1 MATSR
6 DDFGIAI
13 RSALLQSGAKQ
24 KFSLFV
30 LIIASVLVFTL
41 DNLELKPIKA
51 LRSVI
56 NDGVYRLSAISSS
69 PISFASASKSFL
81 SNHFNIY
88 KENEELKKKIELLE
102 KDRFDTLYLQTEN
115 NQLQEVLELDK
126 TTSYSTVGAKIMLDK
141 NSPYLNSVVINKGSN
156 VGIKLGMPVLN
167 KGNLVGRIVEVNYI
181 SSRILLLNDLNSKI
195 PAVISPSGEQAILS
209 GIGQKN
215 PTLEYLPDGFQ
226 NVDDLTV
233 YTSGKDGV
241 LFPGISIGKII
252 RDEDDESDEGRIRV
266 KLFSDPTQVLYVN
279 VVLDKSNDAGA
290 R

>member
-30 LIIASVLVFTL
+30 LIIASVLVFAL
-41 DNLELKPIKA
+41 DNLELKPIKT

-252 RDEDDESDEGRIRV
+252 KDEDDESDEGRISV
-266 KLFSDPTQVLYVN
+266 KLFSDPNQVLYVN